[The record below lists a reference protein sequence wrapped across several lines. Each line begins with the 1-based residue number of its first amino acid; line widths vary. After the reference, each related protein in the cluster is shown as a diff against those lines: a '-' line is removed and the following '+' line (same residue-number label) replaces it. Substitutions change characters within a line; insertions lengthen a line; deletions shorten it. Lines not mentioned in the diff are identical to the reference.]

1 MVIANAN
8 AASMKVSSRVIAM
21 PRKRNPPSR
30 GSASKSGGKPDV
42 ISCARSFI
50 WLAILPQSSVV
61 READSFPAGT
71 RQFYDLGHSS
81 AVITRQGIQRMLSC
95 LVPGALLFLSSMVL
109 SSAATLDD
117 LKQLEITCF
126 VPSYLTKGLR
136 LQNVEVTYDEIQE
149 NEDQN
154 HPLPLY
160 SIQYGNGW
168 NATFTIESAREGIG
182 DRNIMADE
190 ENAEE
195 TEIKSPFGPMYL
207 IYRPK
212 GKDGRK
218 NEIIANWVSDPNM
231 NDEKGKGPDSHPVL
245 GRFHGFSATGIT
257 VAEFTK
263 IIQSLHPIGSEKAHT
278 STLTAN
284 ASPAE
289 KSALKIHPKVFNM
302 IDCWISDSE
311 TPVATEINLNA
322 VEKNGNQFNEDGLKQ
337 DGEWLSYSLPDTGG
351 FMRYRVL
358 EVKGNHY
365 KIEYQENGGGTLT
378 TASTIEFE
386 IEKRHIRRN
395 GSPMSIRVLR
405 VSSYTQ
411 K

>member
-1 MVIANAN
+1 
-8 AASMKVSSRVIAM
+8 
-21 PRKRNPPSR
+21 
-30 GSASKSGGKPDV
+30 
-42 ISCARSFI
+42 
-50 WLAILPQSSVV
+50 
-61 READSFPAGT
+61 
-71 RQFYDLGHSS
+71 
-81 AVITRQGIQRMLSC
+81 MLSC
-95 LVPGALLFLSSMVL
+95 FVPGALLFLWPVVL

-126 VPSYLTKGLR
+126 VPSYLTQGLR
-136 LQNVEVTYDEIQE
+136 LQNVEVTYDEIQA

-182 DRNIMADE
+182 DRNLMADE

-195 TEIKSPFGPMYL
+195 TEIKSPFGAMYL

-212 GKDGRK
+212 AKDGRK
-218 NEIIANWVSDPNM
+218 DDIIANWVNDPNM
-231 NDEKGKGPDSHPVL
+231 NAEKKGPDSHPVL

-263 IIQSLHPIGSEKAHT
+263 IIQSLHPIGGDKVHT

-284 ASPAE
+284 APAAG

-302 IDCWISDSE
+302 IDCWISDSDS
-311 TPVATEINLNA
+311 PVATEINLNA
-322 VEKNGNQFNEDGLKQ
+322 VEKNGNQFNEDGLKE
-337 DGEWLSYSLPDTGG
+337 DGDWLSYSLPDTGG

-358 EVKGNHY
+358 EAKGNHY
-365 KIEYQENGGGTLT
+365 KVEYQENGGGTLT

-386 IEKRHIRRN
+386 IDKRHIRRN
-395 GSPMSIRVLR
+395 GSPMTIRVLR

>member
-1 MVIANAN
+1 MT
-8 AASMKVSSRVIAM
+8 RH
-21 PRKRNPPSR
+21 
-30 GSASKSGGKPDV
+30 SA
-42 ISCARSFI
+42 
-50 WLAILPQSSVV
+50 
-61 READSFPAGT
+61 
-71 RQFYDLGHSS
+71 
-81 AVITRQGIQRMLSC
+81 QGMLSC
-95 LVPGALLFLSSMVL
+95 FVSAALLLLSPNGQ
-109 SSAATLDD
+109 SSAATLND
-117 LKQLEITCF
+117 LKQLEITCY
-126 VPSYLTKGLR
+126 VPSYLPQGLR
-136 LQNVEVTYDEIQE
+136 LKNVDVTYDEIQE

-168 NATFTIESAREGIG
+168 SATFTIESAREGIG

-190 ENAEE
+190 ENTEE

-218 NEIIANWVSDPNM
+218 AEIIANWVSDPNM
-231 NDEKGKGPDSHPVL
+231 TDEKNKGPDSHPVV

-263 IIQSLHPIGSEKAHT
+263 IIQSLHPIGGNKA
-278 STLTAN
+278 STFSSGPASN
-284 ASPAE
+284 AAAVE
-289 KSALKIHPKVFNM
+289 MSALKIHPKVFNM

-311 TPVATEINLNA
+311 SPVVTEINLNA

-337 DGEWLSYSLPDTGG
+337 DGEWLSYSSPDTGG

-358 EVKGNHY
+358 EGRGNHY
-365 KIEYQENGGGTLT
+365 KVEYQENGGGTLT
-378 TASTIEFE
+378 TASTIEFD
-386 IEKRHIRRN
+386 IDKRNIRHN
-395 GSPMSIRVLR
+395 GSPMTVRVLR